1 MQWQIDEE
9 VRTLVDDA
17 HEAVTQLLN
26 DHRDQLDSL
35 THALLEAKTLD
46 APDGYAAA
54 GVPMRAAEQEPAT
67 VQAP

>member
-26 DHRDQLDSL
+26 DHCDQLDSL
-35 THALLEAKTLD
+35 THALLEAETLD
-46 APDGYAAA
+46 ASDASAA
-54 GVPMRAAEQEPAT
+54 GVPMRATELEPAT